1 MITSGKSDVK
11 WSRLVFVATFFCL
24 VPAVWCLF
32 GSFWIPSKHQSES
45 SSISVRAGVIVLELK
60 RSQIFKG
67 RWWRPNVWPLEK
79 TSLSVPTD
87 VNLKLQQEKLVAL
100 YPDLLSNETIPCDC
114 GSMQCDSVYWFRT
127 IPAAG
132 QVQYLGKLNN
142 ANIFSPGT
150 GVNTARFEFKRK
162 TKTSFSLKINSVTEE
177 DTGVYSCV
185 LKDRKAKEVWK
196 SGVLL
201 LPGGL

>member
-24 VPAVWCLF
+24 LPAVWCLF
-32 GSFWIPSKHQSES
+32 GSFWMPSKHQSES
-45 SSISVRAGVIVLELK
+45 SSISVLELK

-67 RWWRPNVWPLEK
+67 WWWRPNVWPLE

-87 VNLKLQQEKLVAL
+87 VNLMLQQEKLVAL

-114 GSMQCDSVYWFRT
+114 GNMQCDSVYWFRT

-142 ANIFSPGT
+142 ANVFSHGT
-150 GVNTARFEFKRK
+150 GVNKARLEFKRK
-162 TKTSFSLKINSVTEE
+162 TKTSFSLKIKSVTEE

-185 LKDRKAKEVWK
+185 LKDRKATEVWK